1 MVPPQPPHPPTRRVA
16 LYPTALSTLH
26 LTTFPT
32 SVLNL
37 ILNLILNLTLNL
49 TINLTI
55 NLTLNQTPHLTP
67 HLTLHLTLHLTP
79 HLTLRTAPV
88 LSIELNHISHP
99 GRCDARVASTP
110 PAHKAPGPR
119 APQPFCTQLTPQLA
133 PPAAHA
139 PARICRC

>member
-1 MVPPQPPHPPTRRVA
+1 MAASVSLSNMSRGNVNPPPPQPPHPPTRRVA

-55 NLTLNQTPHLTP
+55 NLTLNQTPHLT
-67 HLTLHLTLHLTP
+67 LHLTLHLTP

-88 LSIELNHISHP
+88 LSIKLNHISHP

-110 PAHKAPGPR
+110 PAH
-119 APQPFCTQLTPQLA
+119 
-133 PPAAHA
+133 
-139 PARICRC
+139 